1 MLTLCSRFW
10 VEEFSIAS
18 PSRASASSASRPGWE
33 VIENTISVDSYDL
46 GCDGS
51 LASRLQFPAMP
62 RPLYLLLL
70 FVIVLLCAH
79 ASSRSDQFTPLV
91 VSPLTTNA
99 QPFHGT
105 DGRVHL
111 VYELV
116 LTNTSPTPAT
126 LKKIE
131 VVDGSNPSKT
141 LASYYGGGGCR
152 RVCGQ
157 RAG

>member
-10 VEEFSIAS
+10 VGEFSIAS
-18 PSRASASSASRPGWE
+18 PSRASASSATRPGWE

-70 FVIVLLCAH
+70 FVIVLLGAH

-91 VSPLTTNA
+91 VSPLTTKRSHSMERMA
-99 QPFHGT
+99 ECT
-105 DGRVHL
+105 WS
-111 VYELV
+111 
-116 LTNTSPTPAT
+116 TNWS
-126 LKKIE
+126 
-131 VVDGSNPSKT
+131 
-141 LASYYGGGGCR
+141 
-152 RVCGQ
+152 
-157 RAG
+157 